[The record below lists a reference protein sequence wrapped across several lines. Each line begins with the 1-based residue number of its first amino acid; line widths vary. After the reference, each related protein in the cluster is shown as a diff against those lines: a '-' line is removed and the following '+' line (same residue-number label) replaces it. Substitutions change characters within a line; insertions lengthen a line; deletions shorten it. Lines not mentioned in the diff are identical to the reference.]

1 MTSGIDSLYSISLDH
16 IYNWSLT
23 DSVIYSSSLF
33 ISLHI
38 LHLSIFSHY
47 FVTMVGEIFPTIPR
61 NYTYM
66 GKVKNKRY
74 QKPSIKIQADEL
86 CTKIAI
92 KSSMYIGTLSCSLI
106 LSYWNLS
113 LIKCKTST
121 QFSIDFKY
129 YHQ

>member
-1 MTSGIDSLYSISLDH
+1 MD
-16 IYNWSLT
+16 
-23 DSVIYSSSLF
+23 
-33 ISLHI
+33 
-38 LHLSIFSHY
+38 
-47 FVTMVGEIFPTIPR
+47 
-61 NYTYM
+61 
-66 GKVKNKRY
+66 KVKNKRY

-129 YHQ
+129 YHQYNLLEVSGQLKQKSIGLFFQV